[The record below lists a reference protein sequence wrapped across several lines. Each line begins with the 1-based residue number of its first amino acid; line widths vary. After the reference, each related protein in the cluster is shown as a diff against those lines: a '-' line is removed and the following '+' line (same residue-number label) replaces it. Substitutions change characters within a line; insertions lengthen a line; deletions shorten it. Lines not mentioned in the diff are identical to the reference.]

1 MVLLVGPV
9 TWTTVS
15 LASGANGTLPAAGPT
30 ATLAQA
36 GGFAGSFRG
45 GFPPGGLG
53 GFGAPPGGGA
63 SAPPSGLAGAS
74 GATIGQQSGTD
85 SQLVAYLE
93 AHQGSAKYLFATLS
107 SQTAAPYIIA
117 TGKPVMTL
125 GGVTGSDQILTLSQL
140 QTLVRAGQVRYF
152 LLAGGGAGFGGGG
165 AGSGNSQLAQWIEA
179 HATLVSVGGVQ
190 LYMISSAAGS

>member
-1 MVLLVGPV
+1 MLLVGPV

-53 GFGAPPGGGA
+53 GFGAPPGGAA
-63 SAPPSGLAGAS
+63 SAPPQGLAGAS
-74 GATIGQQSGTD
+74 GAIGEQSGANR
-85 SQLVAYLE
+85 QLVAYLE

-125 GGVTGSDQILTLSQL
+125 GGFTGSDQILTLSQL

-165 AGSGNSQLAQWIEA
+165 AGSSNSQLVQWIEA

-190 LYMISSAAGS
+190 LYAISSAAGS